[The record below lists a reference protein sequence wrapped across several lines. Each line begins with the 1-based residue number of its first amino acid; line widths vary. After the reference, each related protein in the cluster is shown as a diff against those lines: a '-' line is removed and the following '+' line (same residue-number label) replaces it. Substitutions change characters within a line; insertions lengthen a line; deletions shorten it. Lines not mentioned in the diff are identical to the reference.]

1 MHCACWVLCFSGE
14 LIKANQVM
22 SRKSIKRY
30 LHNTLIAGYATFF
43 GSLLWTQACTAIGTD
58 FTSELVATGLSN
70 PVYVTH
76 APGDF
81 DRVFIV
87 EQFGT
92 IRILD
97 ITQDPNVLLTAPF
110 LDISTNITTFGS
122 EQGLLG
128 LAFHPDF
135 QNNGFIYVNYT
146 SSSSPSGHTVI
157 ARYTVPSGTPN
168 DADETSEV
176 ILLTYN
182 QPQRNHN
189 GGWLSFGPDGYL
201 YISSGDGGNFDDVGA
216 GHTFAT
222 GNAQDITSNLL
233 GKLLRIDVDGNDGP
247 GGNYGIPPDNPFVGI
262 EGDDEIWSYG
272 LRNPWRCAFDSASGD
287 LFIAD
292 VGQGN
297 WEEID
302 FQSKTSSGGENWGW
316 RCREGTNDF
325 NFETFCEVL
334 PLLDPIHEYSHGGSP
349 FRCSITGGEMYR
361 GCAIPALNGA
371 YFFADFCSNQIW
383 SLRRSGPAPTIEEHT
398 TSLNPT
404 GISIGT
410 ISSFGLDAYGEIYIC
425 DLTGSVYKIIPTGGL
440 DLCHPSVPAV
450 TTWGLLIITLGLMV
464 IGTIILQQPKTHRSR
479 V

>member
-1 MHCACWVLCFSGE
+1 M
-14 LIKANQVM
+14 
-22 SRKSIKRY
+22 
-30 LHNTLIAGYATFF
+30 GYVTFF
-43 GSLLWTQACTAIGTD
+43 GSLLWAQACTAIGAD
-58 FTSELVATGLSN
+58 ITSELVAAGLSN
-70 PVYVTH
+70 PVYVTY

-87 EQFGT
+87 ELTGT

-97 ITQDPNVLLTAPF
+97 ITQDPDVLLTDPF
-110 LDISTNITTFGS
+110 LNISTQITNFGS

-157 ARYTVPSGTPN
+157 ARYTVPSESPN

-182 QPQRNHN
+182 QPQTNHN

-201 YISSGDGGNFDDVGA
+201 YIASGDGGNFDDEGP
-216 GHTFAT
+216 GHTSVT
-222 GNAQDITSNLL
+222 GNAQDITFNLL
-233 GKLLRIDVDGNDGP
+233 GKLLRIDVDGTDGP
-247 GGNYGIPPDNPFVGI
+247 SGNYGIPPDNPFADI
-262 EGDDEIWSYG
+262 EGDDEIWAYG
-272 LRNPWRCAFDSASGD
+272 LRNPWRCAFDSATGD

-292 VGQGN
+292 VGQRL

-302 FQSKTSSGGENWGW
+302 FQSNLSSGGENWGW
-316 RCREGTNDF
+316 FCREGAHDF
-325 NFETFCEVL
+325 SDEIFCDSL
-334 PLLDPIHEYSHGGSP
+334 PSLDPIHDYSHGGSP

-361 GCAIPALNGA
+361 GCAMPSLQGA
-371 YFFADFCSNQIW
+371 YFFADFCSDQIW
-383 SLRRSGPAPTIEEHT
+383 SLRRSGPTPTIEEHT
-398 TSLNPT
+398 AALNPA
-404 GISIGT
+404 GISIGS

-425 DLTGSVYKIIPTGGL
+425 DLNGSVYKIIPTSGQ

-450 TTWGLLIITLGLMV
+450 TTWGLMIITLGLM
-464 IGTIILQQPKTHRSR
+464 ILGSMILRRSIPLSFTHT
-479 V
+479 